1 MDAVVSE
8 TVSVDTVASMVSPVS
23 EVLSSVTAASADPIT
38 SELLLPP
45 PDHSPVLRRQTT
57 PVP

>member
-8 TVSVDTVASMVSPVS
+8 TVSVDTVASMDSPVS
-23 EVLSSVTAASADPIT
+23 EVLSSVTAASADTIT
-38 SELLLPP
+38 SELLLLPS
-45 PDHSPVLRRQTT
+45 DHSPVLRRQTT